1 MRRSLITCGRS
12 GDNSKI
18 ADFLILIATK
28 LQLSLK
34 NVANFK
40 LLGGKN
46 EQDAKRK

>member
-1 MRRSLITCGRS
+1 MRRSLTTCGRF

-18 ADFLILIATK
+18 ADFLNLIATG
-28 LQLSLK
+28 LQLKLK
-34 NVANFK
+34 NIANFN